1 MFCKKCGTK
10 KDESDKTN
18 SPNVIMIK
26 FSHLIISILV
36 LLLIVGASLFLVFKD
51 NQNVENVSDINNI
64 PTNNDTQIY
73 QNYQVEIGVKYSYE
87 IDNEV
92 GSIIFKTDNIFE
104 RDAGILYSEG
114 ITQTGTYSIENNIIR
129 LTVNNDS
136 FENNNSSKPKIMEM
150 TILDDGNIEYVTEY
164 GTYLYVKEEIKDTSE
179 NTNILSEEDSDIEL
193 QENANVKL
201 DVNKFIQELG
211 YKSLSTVNDGI
222 HGGDGYRYDF
232 EFYNSGLSI
241 NDFKVT
247 NSNGI
252 KNYVL
257 ETNGNK
263 SNNYKLILTI
273 KLSNDNVLNEINITC
288 FPPNPQ
294 AKGILN
300 CAMEV
305 EDALGYTLFNSR
317 NYKTVQQLESNL
329 KADGYIESTGNYNIL
344 TNSIVQQI
352 ENEQTG
358 EKIIFEYINNKLSYT
373 ISFIDNAKFDNID
386 NNPNVLQEESNEL
399 SEYEQLFNKI
409 EEGMTYAEVCLILG
423 GEPTKTILQTEFKI
437 LYVGI

>member
-1 MFCKKCGTK
+1 MFCKKCGKK
-10 KDESDKTN
+10 KDEGDKTN

-51 NQNVENVSDINNI
+51 NQNGENVSDINNI
-64 PTNNDTQIY
+64 PTNNDTQTY

-114 ITQTGTYSIENNIIR
+114 ITQTGTYSIENNIIK

-164 GTYLYVKEEIKDTSE
+164 GTYLYVKEETKDTSE
-179 NTNILSEEDSDIEL
+179 NTNILSEKDSDIEL

-232 EFYNSGLSI
+232 EFYNSSLSI

-263 SNNYKLILTI
+263 SNNYKFILTI

-288 FPPNPQ
+288 FPPTPQ

-317 NYKTVQQLESNL
+317 NYKNVQQLESNL

-344 TNSIVQQI
+344 TNSIVQQV

-358 EKIIFEYINNKLSYT
+358 GKIIFEYINNKLSYT
-373 ISFIDNAKFDNID
+373 IIFIDNAKFDNID

-423 GEPTKTILQTEFKI
+423 GEPTKTTLRTEFKI